1 VAYFFSPFRN
11 AYTSSSQDCA
21 FCDQEK
27 VSLQAVRYESGA
39 LFENDHYVWLVNF
52 YPKFEGHTMIVPK
65 RHLESVYDE
74 TSMETLARN
83 ELTLKAITALK
94 ALYPDSGIELFIQFG
109 QGSASSVK
117 HLHWHIV
124 PAHKDDELRSF
135 EKLGHFYTTEEG
147 KEKVVLF
154 PHPIRLAK
162 EELRDV
168 LSQLANKHSGGIS

>member
-1 VAYFFSPFRN
+1 
-11 AYTSSSQDCA
+11 
-21 FCDQEK
+21 
-27 VSLQAVRYESGA
+27 
-39 LFENDHYVWLVNF
+39 
-52 YPKFEGHTMIVPK
+52 MIVPK